1 MRVYVT
7 GLIDEFLQGRPHP
20 LPCPKFLVSRILT
33 CDLFA
38 VANVLVW
45 DVSRFDFYIFNRNVF
60 QHLRLTFVEYE
71 VFTTRESER
80 ERERALIIFVL
91 FIRIYQWNSFL
102 RITPETS
109 CSYVRYV
116 SNNNYNADN
125 VAYVQTP
132 AESCRVVPT
141 YTIYDRADKWP
152 LQGRYKWRMCRPR
165 SRVHVHG
172 ELQEACRGGGVHRT
186 SYGR

>member
-33 CDLFA
+33 RDLFA

-71 VFTTRESER
+71 AFTTRESER
-80 ERERALIIFVL
+80 ERESADNIRVIHTHIPMKFFFKNYSRNFL
-91 FIRIYQWNSFL
+91 FLCSL
-102 RITPETS
+102 R
-109 CSYVRYV
+109 V